1 MRKVVLRWRIN
12 SLQGA
17 KELGKIL
24 EICDKIEILAHL
36 GFQDDG
42 IIQLAEVKLKEGK
55 DLNELSDL
63 PSFEVLEVHE
73 ENKEGI
79 LLSLLCHHALVK
91 SAIEVS
97 NLHLQCPYGIDAER
111 GMELRVTG
119 LTAAMRRF
127 LNLLRL
133 VLPPDKVSVI
143 TDRKRQVNGWAE
155 VLTER
160 QQEVIRHAVLRG
172 YYENN
177 GNPKIKDLA
186 EELGISRSTYGG
198 HLSEAEK
205 AILKK
210 VGSDLE

>member
-24 EICDKIEILAHL
+24 EICDRIEILAHL
-36 GFQDDG
+36 GFQDGG
-42 IIQLAEVKLKEGK
+42 IVQLAEVKIKQGK
-55 DLNELSDL
+55 DVNELSNL
-63 PSFEVLEVHE
+63 PSFEVLEIHE
-73 ENKEGI
+73 ENEDGV
-79 LLSLLCHHALVK
+79 LLSLLCHHTLAK

-97 NLHLQCPYGIDAER
+97 NLHLQCPYSIDSEK

-119 LTAAMRRF
+119 LTTAMRRF

-143 TDRKRQVNGWAE
+143 TDRTKHVNGWAE
-155 VLTER
+155 ILTER

-172 YYENN
+172 YYDNN
-177 GNPKIKDLA
+177 GNSRIKDLA